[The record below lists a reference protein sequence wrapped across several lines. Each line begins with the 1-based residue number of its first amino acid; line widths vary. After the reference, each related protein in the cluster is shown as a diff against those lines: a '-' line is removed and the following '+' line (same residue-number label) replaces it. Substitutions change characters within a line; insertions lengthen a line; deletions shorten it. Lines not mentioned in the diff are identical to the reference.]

1 MIIFNI
7 QKEVFI
13 LSQNIIE
20 IKNVSKTYGDNTVLN
35 NLSLNIRKNEFL
47 TLLGPSGCGKTTT
60 LKILAGFEKYYLE
73 ELKAL
78 HEAGKLEYHGSAEKL
93 KNQYSFKELLN
104 TLYSKEWIVYTKKA
118 FNGADR

>member
-35 NLSLNIRKNEFL
+35 NLSLNIRKNRGFG
-47 TLLGPSGCGKTTT
+47 TINPYCIQQ
-60 LKILAGFEKYYLE
+60 LK
-73 ELKAL
+73 
-78 HEAGKLEYHGSAEKL
+78 
-93 KNQYSFKELLN
+93 
-104 TLYSKEWIVYTKKA
+104 
-118 FNGADR
+118 